1 MVDSQV
7 KTFVTDQS
15 IDLTLPSLKL
25 YEDVHGAENIFIGR
39 VRKWNLGREVRSVE
53 YDCFVPL
60 CEKSLLEIGQE
71 ALQKFEADAK
81 ILIVH
86 RYGLL
91 QVGEASVLVAT
102 STRHRDEAY
111 RITRY
116 VIEEI
121 KLRSPIWKKET
132 YVDGESEWVRGHAL
146 CQHRKVDHHEHGGHC
161 SGGR

>member
-1 MVDSQV
+1 MADSKV
-7 KTFVTDQS
+7 ETFVTDQP
-15 IDLTLPSLKL
+15 IDLTLPIRKL
-25 YEDVHGAENIFIGR
+25 REDEHGAENIFIGY
-39 VRKWNLGREVRSVE
+39 VRQWNMGRKVRSVE

-71 ALQKFEADAK
+71 ALQKFETAAR

-86 RYGLL
+86 RFGLL
-91 QVGEASVLVAT
+91 QVGEASVLVAA

-111 RITRY
+111 RITRF

-121 KLRSPIWKKET
+121 KVRSPIWKKET